1 MLDYV
6 LLLLAAYVLG
16 GIPFPYLIV
25 KAVHGKDVR
34 EHGSGNVGATNAAR
48 FFSKGKQTTVF
59 LIIFVL
65 DGLKGFLAA
74 WLLPSLIE
82 PTELAPAVAGA
93 AAVLGHNFTPFLRF
107 SGGKGVSTTLGVF
120 VALEPVATG
129 VAVAAWL
136 LVYTLT
142 RVVSLA
148 SLVLAVALP
157 AAVFI
162 HGQASLPVKLL
173 TIALALMIVV
183 RHQTNIVNLVRR
195 QET

>member
-25 KAVHGKDVR
+25 KAALGKDVR
-34 EHGSGNVGATNAAR
+34 EHGSGNVGATNASRMFAR
-48 FFSKGKQTTVF
+48 GKQTKLF
-59 LIIFVL
+59 LGIFFL
-65 DGLKGFLAA
+65 DGLKGFLAT

-82 PTELAPAVAGA
+82 PTALAPVVAGA
-93 AAVLGHNFTPFLRF
+93 AAVLGHNFSPFLRF
-107 SGGKGVSTTLGVF
+107 SGGKGVSTTMGVF

-129 VAVAAWL
+129 VAIAVWL
-136 LVYTLT
+136 LVYALT
-142 RVVSLA
+142 RVVSVA
-148 SLVLAVALP
+148 SLTFAVALP

-162 HGQASLPVKLL
+162 HGQASLVVKLL
-173 TIALALMIVV
+173 TIVLALMIVV
-183 RHQTNIVNLVRR
+183 RHQSNIVNLVRG